1 MSESSVCSTE
11 FRGQG
16 EEGLRFVLQKGC
28 PDCYTLLKVIRKHGM
43 IEKYMCGNTE
53 ALWACNEALSV
64 MRNNI
69 AHSDHLRTDSML
81 RSAVHV
87 KDVFTHALKF
97 LDAVVSTDRYTRRAG
112 AAQAEQQ

>member
-1 MSESSVCSTE
+1 
-11 FRGQG
+11 
-16 EEGLRFVLQKGC
+16 
-28 PDCYTLLKVIRKHGM
+28 M
-43 IEKYMCGNTE
+43 IEKYMCDSTG

-87 KDVFTHALKF
+87 KDVFAHALTF
-97 LDAVVSTDRYTRRAG
+97 LSAVVSTDRYTRREG